1 LRCPEHE
8 HWVLCEAHCQKN
20 CTNYKQNLPCDK
32 RCVGGCVCDR
42 GYVRGLNGKCI
53 LEEKCPM
60 ETEKCPEHEHWDR
73 CLAHCQRNCSNYD
86 KHIPCTMACFP
97 GCVCDEGHVRG
108 PNGKCILKEKCPK
121 EPDTN
126 CPKNSKYDKC
136 GAYPSCQKTC
146 ENYDKIIP
154 CPLICKSGC
163 ICKKGFVKGPD
174 GECIPIDECPHKSE
188 GISNFPPNE
197 HCTFCGSVCPNT
209 CFDEIDVNKCPYDCY
224 KECSFCNKGLV
235 RRPDENALRGKN
247 VRCDQEEK
255 KVQNLR
261 KKNTILSSTANF
273 FRVSCKLC
281 VESLKYINS
290 SPYQQSRICECCGN
304 L

>member
-20 CTNYKQNLPCDK
+20 CTNYKQNLPCNK
-32 RCVGGCVCDR
+32 RCVAGCVCDR
-42 GYVRGLNGKCI
+42 GYVRGINGKCI

-121 EPDTN
+121 EPDSN
-126 CPKNSKYDKC
+126 CPKNSKYDHC
-136 GAYPSCQKTC
+136 GAYPSC
-146 ENYDKIIP
+146 
-154 CPLICKSGC
+154 
-163 ICKKGFVKGPD
+163 FVKGPD
-174 GECIPIDECPHKSE
+174 GECIPIEECPHKSE
-188 GISNFPPNE
+188 
-197 HCTFCGSVCPNT
+197 
-209 CFDEIDVNKCPYDCY
+209 
-224 KECSFCNKGLV
+224 
-235 RRPDENALRGKN
+235 ALRCPEHEHWGSM
-247 VRCDQEEK
+247 RSSLPEK
-255 KVQNLR
+255 L
-261 KKNTILSSTANF
+261 
-273 FRVSCKLC
+273 
-281 VESLKYINS
+281 
-290 SPYQQSRICECCGN
+290 YQ